1 MQANKSCDTYGS
13 VGLAALRLGIF
24 LQALGLVTHGAFD
37 FDNLLSGAVHA
48 IDCGWLATVMV
59 NLIAK
64 VSELLDRVLGRR
76 EVFVAAAALD
86 LWRNRDASE
95 PVKDE

>member
-48 IDCGWLATVMV
+48 IDCG
-59 NLIAK
+59 
-64 VSELLDRVLGRR
+64 
-76 EVFVAAAALD
+76 
-86 LWRNRDASE
+86 
-95 PVKDE
+95 

>member
-13 VGLAALRLGIF
+13 VGLAALRLCIF

-48 IDCGWLATVMV
+48 IDCG
-59 NLIAK
+59 
-64 VSELLDRVLGRR
+64 
-76 EVFVAAAALD
+76 
-86 LWRNRDASE
+86 
-95 PVKDE
+95 